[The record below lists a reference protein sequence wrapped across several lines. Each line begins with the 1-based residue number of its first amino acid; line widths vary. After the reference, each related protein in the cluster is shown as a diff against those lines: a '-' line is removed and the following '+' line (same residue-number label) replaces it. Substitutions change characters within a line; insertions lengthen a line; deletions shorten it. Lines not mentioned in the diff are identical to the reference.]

1 MIAVPKYLEQP
12 FQEIAEMEHKPVDE
26 FLEQTLVEFIEDYHD
41 ARLAEQAIKEVRN
54 GEDNV
59 LSLTAA
65 RKLYDEL
72 VDSN

>member
-1 MIAVPKYLEQP
+1 MLAVPQYLEQP
-12 FQEIAEMEHKPVDE
+12 FQKIAEMEHQPVDK

-41 ARLAEQAIKEVRN
+41 ARIAEQAIKEVRN

-59 LSLTAA
+59 LFLTAA

-72 VDSN
+72 ADSN